1 MNCVGIDVSKGKSMI
16 AVMRPFGEVVVSPFE
31 VSHTANELS
40 ELAGL
45 LKSLDG
51 ETRVVMESTGNYH
64 TPVAWL
70 LHDAGLYVS
79 VVNAML
85 VHDYGNNSLRRA
97 KTDKKDAVKLANYGL
112 DHWRTLPRYIPEE
125 DTRLML
131 KICYRQY
138 QQYSKVQTMLKNN
151 LISLLDTTFPDA
163 NRLFTSPPRADGS
176 EKWVDFVLEFSHCDM
191 ISKLTIKAFAKK
203 YKKWSDKNSYHFT
216 ESSCE
221 KIYAFAKDCVSS
233 VSSDKAIVFSV
244 VQAAKMLISA
254 TENCHAIQSEMNRV
268 ASKLPEYDTVMNMYG
283 VGKAV
288 GPQLMAEIGDPR
300 RFHSRK
306 AITAYFGYDSENN
319 DSGQKTTRSNPMTK
333 KGSGALRR
341 TLFIIMQVLLQ
352 TKPQDN
358 PVYDFLI
365 KKKSEGKHYYSYINA
380 AANKFLR
387 IYYARVKE
395 VLNVSEQMT

>member
-31 VSHTANELS
+31 VRHTANELS

-64 TPVAWL
+64 APVAWL

-112 DHWRTLPRYIPEE
+112 DHWLTLPRYIPEE

-163 NRLFTSPPRADGS
+163 NRLFTSPPLFGIASAFVAGLRRPLLPNTRSGAESTATISARIRRWIFMPLLAD
-176 EKWVDFVLEFSHCDM
+176 
-191 ISKLTIKAFAKK
+191 T
-203 YKKWSDKNSYHFT
+203 
-216 ESSCE
+216 
-221 KIYAFAKDCVSS
+221 S
-233 VSSDKAIVFSV
+233 VS
-244 VQAAKMLISA
+244 
-254 TENCHAIQSEMNRV
+254 
-268 ASKLPEYDTVMNMYG
+268 Y
-283 VGKAV
+283 
-288 GPQLMAEIGDPR
+288 
-300 RFHSRK
+300 RK
-306 AITAYFGYDSENN
+306 
-319 DSGQKTTRSNPMTK
+319 
-333 KGSGALRR
+333 
-341 TLFIIMQVLLQ
+341 
-352 TKPQDN
+352 
-358 PVYDFLI
+358 
-365 KKKSEGKHYYSYINA
+365 
-380 AANKFLR
+380 R
-387 IYYARVKE
+387 IRQ
-395 VLNVSEQMT
+395 NFW